1 MADYD
6 FSGLAPADLESL
18 SLDLLQHRLKVQL
31 QGYASGRDKGIDL
44 RHATRKG
51 KNWVVQCKHY
61 ARSGYGKLIS
71 HLKKTELAK
80 IKKLKPSRYILVT
93 SVDLSPS
100 NVDELFD
107 LLSPFCLSK
116 HDILGRT
123 DLNAL
128 LRSNP
133 DIERSHF
140 KLWLTS
146 EAVMS
151 RVLHNEVFLQSWQTE
166 EQIRQKLSLYVWTCA
181 LDVARKKLEKERVC
195 ILSGVPGVGKTTLA
209 ETMLVEYLMD
219 GWELVAMHQNV
230 AEGQKLFSSDTSRKQ
245 IFYYDDFLGQISTGE
260 KLCKN
265 EDRALLQF
273 IDLVR
278 RSSNKRFILTTR
290 EYILAQAKAEHEKL
304 ARSEID
310 LYRFV
315 VACEDYSDE
324 EKARILANHLYF
336 AHVPQQHIAA
346 LVEKRTYLSIIN
358 HRNYNPRIIEWM
370 TQVKTT
376 SKCKPRKYPAAFLDG
391 LNNPSDLWSHAF
403 RNQLSEGARH
413 VLLLLGS
420 YGDGCAI
427 DNLRDAFAS
436 YYRYRAQQYNFATS
450 SSDFDKALDELEGN
464 FIRIDR
470 NELSSGKGHDA
481 VELVISSHNPSVL
494 DFLSRFFTE
503 HPVEVRDVLLCANS
517 FEQIERLCNVFWKG
531 PTGRAVE
538 RGIDPEV
545 LRDAIDRT
553 LHSRSIRLE
562 RMSNTNRWMRV
573 PTSVWARLR
582 MCCRVGSD
590 VDDGELRRAVQEH
603 IDTQMSDIE
612 NRTGELEAILGL
624 LDVVERCDWF
634 APDLVDRWN
643 TRVYETLQARD
654 DDFGEPLDGLA
665 AAADW
670 LTGQKKRLGATASA
684 DLTKNLIAAVK
695 REVDDNTEWRD
706 STRLGSDL
714 QVLEGIASTL
724 GHTFTD
730 EVRRL
735 NEALN
740 ECSHDEPDFGHTGQV
755 GSHHSGGCTSTIE
768 SMFDSLLE

>member
-18 SLDLLQHRLKVQL
+18 SLDLLQRRLKVRL
-31 QGYASGRDKGIDL
+31 QGFASGRDKGIDL
-44 RHATRKG
+44 RYATTKG
-51 KNWVVQCKHY
+51 KNWIVQCKHY
-61 ARSGYGKLIS
+61 ARSGYAKLFS
-71 HLKKTELAK
+71 HLKKAELAK
-80 IKKLKPSRYILVT
+80 IKRLKPSRYFLAT
-93 SVDLSPS
+93 SVDLTPS
-100 NVDELFD
+100 NVDQLFD
-107 LLSPFCLSK
+107 LLSPHCRSK
-116 HDILGRT
+116 HDIVGRA
-123 DLNAL
+123 DLNTL
-128 LRSNP
+128 LRGNP

-166 EQIRQKLSLYVWTCA
+166 EQIRQKLSFYVRTCA
-181 LDVARKKLEKERVC
+181 LDMARDKLEKERIC

-209 ETMLVEYLMD
+209 EMLLVEYLMD
-219 GWELVAMHQNV
+219 EWHLVAMHQNV
-230 AEGQKLFSSDTSRKQ
+230 AEGQKLFSSDAGAKQ

-260 KLCKN
+260 KLGKN

-273 IDLVR
+273 IDLVH

-290 EYILAQAKAEHEKL
+290 EYILAQAKAEHEQL

-336 AHVPQQHIAA
+336 AHVPQEHIAA
-346 LVEKRTYLSIIN
+346 LVEKRTYLSIIS

-370 TQVKTT
+370 TQIKTT

-403 RNQLSEGARH
+403 HNQLSEGARH
-413 VLLLLGS
+413 LLLLLGS

-427 DNLRDAFAS
+427 NKLRDAFAR
-436 YYRYRAQQYNFATS
+436 YYHYRAQQYNFATS

-464 FIRIDR
+464 FVRIER
-470 NELSSGKGHDA
+470 NELSSGKGHNA
-481 VELVISSHNPSVL
+481 VDLVISCHNPSIL
-494 DFLSRFFTE
+494 DFLSRFFIE
-503 HPVEVRDVLLCANS
+503 HPVEVRDVLICASS
-517 FEQIERLCNVFWKG
+517 FEQIERLCNVFW
-531 PTGRAVE
+531 RAPSGDVAE
-538 RGIDPEV
+538 RGIDPDV

-553 LHSRSIRLE
+553 LHTPSIRLE
-562 RMSNTNRWMRV
+562 RMSNTNRWMRM
-573 PTSVWARLR
+573 PSSVWTRLR
-582 MCCRVGSD
+582 TCCRIGSD
-590 VDDGELRRAVQEH
+590 VDDGELRHVVQEH
-603 IDTQMSDIE
+603 IDMQIIDIE
-612 NRTGELEAILGL
+612 RRTGELEGILGL

-634 APDLVDRWN
+634 APDVVDRWN
-643 TRVYETLQARD
+643 AKVYETLKARD
-654 DDFGEPLDGLA
+654 DEIGEPLDGLA

-670 LTGQKKRLGATASA
+670 LSGQKKRLGATASA
-684 DLTKNLIAAVK
+684 DLTKNLIVAVK

-724 GHTFTD
+724 GHSFSD